1 LEVREVSSTKH
12 FIVVVTLVLALAR
25 CGCPFFTTRAVAQL
39 SDLTLCQGL
48 DDEEGPIDLP
58 DPVPQGETHI
68 CACGHLETDR
78 DVYLQVFWG
87 REETNLARDLSM
99 FGDGPFLA
107 CIEREEGFEPGH
119 YAVTVLSGKTQI
131 ARLEFSVD
139 EGQEGSP

>member
-1 LEVREVSSTKH
+1 LEIRKMSSAKH
-12 FIVVVTLVLALAR
+12 FLVVATLVLTLTR
-25 CGCPFFTTRAVAQL
+25 CGCPFFTTWAVAQL

-48 DDEEGPIDLP
+48 DDEGSPIDLP
-58 DPVPQGETHI
+58 DPVPHGETRI
-68 CACGHLETDR
+68 CACGHLKTDR
-78 DVYLQVFWG
+78 DVYLQVLWG
-87 REETNLARDLSM
+87 REETNLSSDLEM

-119 YAVTVLSGKTQI
+119 YAVTVLDGKTQI